1 LVSRADH
8 SVAAY
13 SRSAL
18 LPKGAPAPATLVKA
32 RATPSSIGLDSLF
45 LQLLVVKKVIEKIS
59 LVFLVEINYG
69 IYNIF
74 CINIKDKYALK
85 SN

>member
-1 LVSRADH
+1 
-8 SVAAY
+8 
-13 SRSAL
+13 
-18 LPKGAPAPATLVKA
+18 
-32 RATPSSIGLDSLF
+32 LDSLF

-69 IYNIF
+69 ISNIF
-74 CINIKDKYALK
+74 CMIIKNKYALK